1 MRHYENQHIMRRIAL
16 YVRLVWLSPELLA
29 LAKSVVRDH
38 VEELKGGACDCPRC
52 KEAVALIAKAEGG
65 SDETRN

>member
-1 MRHYENQHIMRRIAL
+1 MRHYENQQIMRRITR

-38 VEELKGGACDCPRC
+38 VDEPKGGACDCPHC
-52 KEAVALIAKAEGG
+52 KEVLALVAKVEGG
-65 SDETRN
+65 NDETPN